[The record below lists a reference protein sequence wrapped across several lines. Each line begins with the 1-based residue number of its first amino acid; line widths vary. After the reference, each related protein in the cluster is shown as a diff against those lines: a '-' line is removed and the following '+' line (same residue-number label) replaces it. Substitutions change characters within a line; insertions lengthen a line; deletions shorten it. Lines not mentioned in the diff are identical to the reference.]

1 MTALPRLVPL
11 PSKRRELVIETGP
24 GWELTA
30 DIEDEPPQH
39 NHFDYRDAPEDADD
53 CPRCAYDTLRAEG

>member
-11 PSKRRELVIETGP
+11 PSKRRELVIEDHGSYVVTVD
-24 GWELTA
+24 L
-30 DIEDEPPQH
+30 EDDPPQH